1 MKRIFTAF
9 LIVVALAIFALPIVT
24 FAADPAVG
32 YAVPKLQIDIPGVDF
47 ESPLAMTL
55 EDGSKA
61 MSVNFLGAYVSGVY
75 KYLIGFALTIA
86 IVMIM
91 VGGLQYV
98 LGASSGDVKNGKKRM
113 TDAIEGFVLLMFVYV
128 VLYTVNPETTLF
140 KGLEIKTIT
149 AVVQEFEDD
158 FVSGSSPGNI
168 GTPTASNVSG
178 DNKSKISEEL
188 IPSVDAAAATLSS
201 QGYGMVVTSAL
212 RTLEKQL
219 SLISQNCQNPAGSQT
234 CNHKPSRPDT
244 CILRGMSLASCPH
257 TTGRALDIWGTKLG
271 SASQCIR
278 QDACLANKTACR
290 ANPCQAAVLAAMK
303 AQGFCNLASEP
314 WHFEKPKMSS
324 TCN

>member
-1 MKRIFTAF
+1 MKRTFSAF
-9 LIVVALAIFALPIVT
+9 LIVIALVIFASPSAALAAE
-24 FAADPAVG
+24 PAVG
-32 YAVPKLQIDIPGVDF
+32 YAVPKLQIDIPGVNF

-55 EDGSKA
+55 DDGSKA

-98 LGASSGDVKNGKKRM
+98 LGASSGDVKSGKIRM
-113 TDAIEGFVLLMFVYV
+113 TDAIEGFILLMFVYV

-140 KGLEIKTIT
+140 RGLEIKTVD
-149 AVVQEFEDD
+149 VVIQELEDD
-158 FVSGSSPGNI
+158 FVNGSAPGNV

-178 DNKSKISEEL
+178 ANKSKISEEL
-188 IPSVDAAAATLSS
+188 IPSVDAAAASLET
-201 QGYGMVVTSAL
+201 QGYGMSITSAL
-212 RTLEKQL
+212 RTLETQL
-219 SLISQNCQNPAGSQT
+219 RLISENCQNRAGSQT
-234 CNHKPSRPDT
+234 CNPKPGEADT

-271 SASQCIR
+271 STSQCIGK
-278 QDACLANKTACR
+278 DACLANPTACR

-303 AQGFCNLASEP
+303 AEGFCNLASEP
-314 WHFEKPKMSS
+314 WHFEKPKMST